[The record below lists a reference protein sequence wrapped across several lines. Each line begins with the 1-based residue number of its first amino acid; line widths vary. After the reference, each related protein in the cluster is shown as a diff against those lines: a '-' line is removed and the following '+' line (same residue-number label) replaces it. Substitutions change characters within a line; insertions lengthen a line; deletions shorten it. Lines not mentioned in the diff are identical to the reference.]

1 MPAKLAIPTSL
12 LLILISAGFL
22 ADLISDNV
30 TQVIA
35 KGPEYQQT
43 FWQRI
48 DEVSSWLTE
57 LTPNETPLELGDK
70 VRGLLEE
77 GYINQILTAAGNS
90 LRGLLANTGLIL
102 IYLMFLMLERR
113 TFASKLDALFPD
125 SKKKDRVSAAFDQ
138 VRKRVET
145 YIGIKTFNSA
155 LTGLLSYA
163 VLKYAGLDFASFWG
177 VIIFVLN
184 FIPTVGSL
192 IATALPV
199 MLAMLQFGFDPIN
212 KFLTVLIGVGVIQFS
227 IGNALEPKLMGGSLN
242 LSPLVILF
250 SLALWGS
257 LWGIPGMLLC
267 VPFTVI
273 AAIVAKEIP
282 EARPLAIV
290 LSGDG
295 RIGDEDD
302 DEEK

>member
-1 MPAKLAIPTSL
+1 MLRDIL
-12 LLILISAGFL
+12 QHQLIF
-22 ADLISDNV
+22 
-30 TQVIA
+30 
-35 KGPEYQQT
+35 
-43 FWQRI
+43 
-48 DEVSSWLTE
+48 
-57 LTPNETPLELGDK
+57 
-70 VRGLLEE
+70 
-77 GYINQILTAAGNS
+77 
-90 LRGLLANTGLIL
+90 
-102 IYLMFLMLERR
+102 
-113 TFASKLDALFPD
+113 
-125 SKKKDRVSAAFDQ
+125 
-138 VRKRVET
+138 

-163 VLKYAGLDFASFWG
+163 VLTYARLDFASFWG

-192 IATALPV
+192 IATALPA

-227 IGNALEPKLMGGSLN
+227 IGNVLEPKLMGGSLN

-273 AAIVAKEIP
+273 ATIVAKEIP

-295 RIGDEDD
+295 RIDVEDG
-302 DEEK
+302 EK